1 MNSSKFN
8 ADIAITDGMAKV
20 MPFIFVYIIFGANKS
35 GMTKAMPFC
44 YAECWFIPFFNQY
57 TDIVCILIRN

>member
-8 ADIAITDGMAKV
+8 TDIAITDGMAKV

-44 YAECWFIPFFNQY
+44 YA
-57 TDIVCILIRN
+57 